1 MAALITIALAGTVTY
16 LSTSST
22 AAVRTVL
29 EESEGSAST
38 VTVQTRVAED
48 AAGQDDAV
56 RRAAA
61 DLLPGAVVAGTVRTP
76 PLAAAGADADV
87 VLLADPDL
95 AEHATLTDGDWAG
108 GPGQGVLHT
117 QAAEALEVAVGDELT
132 IGEDAHT
139 IQVTG
144 LWQPNDP
151 QAGHWG
157 GDLLVEHGTDPLAP
171 ATFGPLLVAEEDI
184 LALDLDP
191 FVNWTIGPGLNL
203 APDQVD
209 PWIEGLT
216 DLQPALEE
224 ADISVRGLTVTG
236 ALRTTLSHMSSGLAS
251 VSAAAT
257 VPLVIVAT
265 VSLVAT
271 WQIARLL
278 STVRE
283 RENRLLRSRGGSHR
297 QLIGT
302 GAGEALLVMGL
313 GGLIGALVVLAGF
326 GTRAGAEPVQIV
338 VLAVAVVLVTAA
350 ILTAVNARA
359 TLRALEPTTESG
371 RTGTLMTTGALVLLA
386 LAAAFTLWRFARNA
400 SPLVPGTSAVDPLAV
415 SGPALA
421 LLAAAL
427 LAVALA
433 GPVLRWLAE
442 RAARRPG
449 YEAVAALRQAARRI
463 ALTAVPVILIVLATG
478 VATLAAT
485 YAGTATALRTMSAA
499 VSNGADVR
507 VQLGS
512 GVAGDSGRG
521 LADYASLAG
530 VDASA
535 GVITENV
542 LAGETSGTLTAID
555 ANRLGASSAPEA
567 VLDPEQAAG
576 QLAPAEDPLAGL
588 TVPEG
593 AEQVE
598 LRVTA
603 SADSGTQLTT
613 GETVRATSGDG
624 TRAVDLRLV
633 LWNGTEV
640 VSTEA
645 NGPRP
650 RAEGSEAGGAIQR
663 HEDQGQ
669 PVTEDV
675 ALDLPPAADGP
686 WRIVAIDAVL
696 DAALQ
701 DTDYEVSIDAV
712 TAGGD
717 DLLTQAETGWAP
729 VDLPFFMDGAS
740 VQAADDPF
748 TLTATTVPFVLGP
761 ATGTGVENTRFMPPA
776 ETPDLP
782 VLTTPAWS
790 DQVLAS
796 GTDIAVAGTELRMHA
811 AGQIPVLPGE
821 ENARGVLVDLP
832 SLQAALLRST
842 VSARAVSE
850 VWLATEDEQTVSAEA
865 EALAGPRAL
874 VTAAED
880 FAHDPVSAPARA
892 VYWIAAVCALLL
904 ALPAVVAVAL
914 TQASARRG
922 EVVVLRAVG
931 VGSAQQAR
939 TRRAELL
946 GLELAAVVTGV
957 LAGLGIAALIMTD
970 LVRATSPQTSA
981 AVPLSLTASWLP
993 GGLLLAGITVTVVS
1007 VAFWYARTV
1016 RRQVLDLT
1024 WREEIR

>member
-22 AAVRTVL
+22 AAVRSVL

-38 VTVQTRVAED
+38 VMVQTRISD
-48 AAGQDDAV
+48 DPAAQDTAV
-56 RRAAA
+56 RSAAE
-61 DLLPGAVVAGTVRTP
+61 DLLPGAAVTSTVRTP
-76 PLAAAGADADV
+76 PLAVAGTEADV
-87 VLLADPDL
+87 VLLDDATL
-95 AEHATLTDGDWAG
+95 AEHATLSEGEWPAA
-108 GPGQGVLHT
+108 PAQGALHAE
-117 QAAEALEVAVGDELT
+117 AAESLEVQVGDELT
-132 IGEDAHT
+132 IGEDEQR

-144 LWQPNDP
+144 LWQPDDP

-171 ATFGPLLVAEEDI
+171 ATFGPLLVSEEDI
-184 LALDLDP
+184 GSLDLDP
-191 FVNWTIGPGLNL
+191 FVNWAIGPGTSL

-209 PWIEGLT
+209 PWIDGLEE
-216 DLQPALEE
+216 LQPRLEE
-224 ADISVRGLTVTG
+224 ADFAVRGLTVTG
-236 ALRTTLSHMSSGLAS
+236 SLRATLNHMSSGLAS

-257 VPLVIVAT
+257 VPLVIVVA

-283 RENRLLRSRGGSHR
+283 RENRLLRSRGGSYR

-302 GAGEALLVMGL
+302 GAGEALVVMGV
-313 GGLIGALVVLAGF
+313 GGLIGALVVLIGL
-326 GTRAGAEPVQIV
+326 GTRAGSEPMQIV
-338 VLAVAVVLVTAA
+338 LLAVAVVLVTAA
-350 ILTAVNARA
+350 ILTAVHARA
-359 TLRALEPTTESG
+359 TVRALEPTTESG
-371 RTGTLMTTGALVLLA
+371 RTGTLLATGVLVLLT
-386 LAAAFTLWRFARNA
+386 LAAAFTLWRFGRNA
-400 SPLVPGTSAVDPLAV
+400 SPLVPGTSTVDPLAV

-433 GPVLRWLAE
+433 GPILRWLAE

-463 ALTAVPVILIVLATG
+463 ALTAVPVILVVLATG
-478 VATLAAT
+478 VATLAGT

-507 VQLGS
+507 VQFGS
-512 GVAGDSGRG
+512 AVAGDSGRG
-521 LADYASLAG
+521 LADYAGLPG
-530 VDASA
+530 VDAST
-535 GVITENV
+535 GVITESV
-542 LAGETSGTLTAID
+542 LSGETAGTLTAID
-555 ANRLGASSAPEA
+555 TGELDVSSAPPG
-567 VLDPEQAAG
+567 VLDPEQAAVEIG
-576 QLAPAEDPLAGL
+576 PAEDPLPGL
-588 TVPEG
+588 DVPEG
-593 AEQVE
+593 AEQVQVE
-598 LRVTA
+598 VTA
-603 SADSGTQLTT
+603 AADSGTQQLT
-613 GETVRATSGDG
+613 GAT
-624 TRAVDLRLV
+624 TRAVDLRV
-633 LWNGTEV
+633 MLWNG
-640 VSTEA
+640 SEA
-645 NGPRP
+645 VTAEASGPRP
-650 RAEGSEAGGAIQR
+650 RAEGVEAGRTIER
-663 HEDQGQ
+663 HNAQGR
-669 PVTEDV
+669 PVTREV
-675 ALDLPPAADGP
+675 TVDLPASTGQP

-701 DTDYEVSIDAV
+701 NTDYEVSIGAV
-712 TAGGD
+712 TADGE
-717 DLLTQAETGWAP
+717 DLLTQAAQEWD
-729 VDLPFFMDGAS
+729 VVELPFFMDGAS
-740 VQAADDPF
+740 VQDGEDPF
-748 TLTATTVPFVLGP
+748 ALTATTVPFTLGH
-761 ATGTGVENTRFMPPA
+761 ATGTGVENTRFMPPGDEPDVPA
-776 ETPDLP
+776 LVTPG
-782 VLTTPAWS
+782 WS
-790 DQVLAS
+790 SQVLET
-796 GTDIAVAGTELRMHA
+796 GTDISVAGTDLRMHA
-811 AGQIPVLPGE
+811 AGEIPVVPGE
-821 ENARGVLVDLP
+821 ESARGVLVDLP

-850 VWLATEDEQTVSAEA
+850 VWLATGDQQGVTAEA
-865 EALAGPRAL
+865 AALAGPRAE

-880 FAHDPVSAPARA
+880 FADDPVSAPARA

-931 VGSAQQAR
+931 VGSAQQGR

-946 GLELAAVVTGV
+946 GLELAAVATGI
-957 LAGLGIAALIMTD
+957 LTGLGISALIMTD

-981 AVPLSLTASWLP
+981 AVPLTLTASWLAVI
-993 GGLLLAGITVTVVS
+993 LLLAAIVITVVA